1 MPKIL
6 LIDDDPAFC
15 LMLRGFL
22 QRQQYEVV
30 TAFTANDGLRQLKG
44 QNFDLILTDFRLPD
58 KDGLELLTQ
67 IRVLTQEVPVIL
79 MTTYADIRTAVRAI
93 KMGAYEYITKP
104 INPDETLL
112 VIKNA
117 LTKKTE
123 PKQEEVAAAP
133 AGSFKF
139 VRGQSEQAEKI
150 EEFITLVAPTNLS
163 VIIEGESGTGKEYV
177 ARMIHQQS
185 KRHNK
190 PFIAIDCGALS
201 KELAGSELFGY
212 VKGAFTGALKD
223 KEGQFEAAEGGTLFL
238 DEIGNLPYEV
248 QVKLLRAL
256 QERKVRKLGSTT
268 DQDVDVRV
276 LAATNEDLVQAV
288 SNGQFRED
296 LYHRLN
302 EFKINIPALRE
313 RDGDVVLFA
322 NHFLQQ
328 ANHELEKQVQGFDMA
343 AEEALLKYN
352 WPGNLRELK
361 NVVKRAVLL
370 AKSDFVTLRELPGEI
385 VNHTP
390 APQPSA
396 SYTSPADP
404 METDLK
410 SINERNERE
419 MIMAM
424 LERVKYN
431 KSKAARLLNI
441 DRKTLYNKLKLYN
454 IEI

>member
-1 MPKIL
+1 
-6 LIDDDPAFC
+6 
-15 LMLRGFL
+15 MLRGFL

>member
-1 MPKIL
+1 
-6 LIDDDPAFC
+6 
-15 LMLRGFL
+15 MLRGFL

-79 MTTYADIRTAVRAI
+79 MTTYADIRTAVKAI

-123 PKQEEVAAAP
+123 PKQEEVAAVP

-288 SNGQFRED
+288 ANGQFRED

-328 ANHELEKQVQGFDMA
+328 ANHELEKQVRGFDVP

-390 APQPSA
+390 APQPA
-396 SYTSPADP
+396 TSYTSAADP